1 MIVRYKFHEHFDIHT
16 LMLKL
21 VDANKLETAKLL
33 CQNDDKLKHD
43 LIRALSTNDNIKKAG
58 ALIKDFRL
66 NIDDFPEVKE
76 RIMKNSMRY
85 FLGRNLYK
93 KSNQQDFL
101 TLDRIEDLLV
111 GIKQMLG
118 YLVED
123 LNHKGKK
130 IEAKG
135 IMIRN
140 KVETH
145 VRAEVLESLQGV
157 EYDEA
162 KDTSLQQYDAF
173 EPLSKPANEYI
184 KLPDHVSVTWIGTDE
199 DCKKLEVLLED
210 EFIGVDSEW
219 RPQLTQIHK
228 TKPSLFQISGAKN
241 AFLIDLVSLQKS
253 QVLDDTLTKVFSNP
267 KSTIIGFGFSSDIDQ
282 FARKLPNLNFIR
294 YCKNFIDAQSY
305 FGKVY
310 LVEQQTG
317 LAKVAMKIFEKA
329 ICKVE

>member
-1 MIVRYKFHEHFDIHT
+1 MPTESDYVLHFSFMILKECCLNDRVPAIIPRVLLNNIAIKLGTNEIEFVVPRHQVWALEIFDSIRSDLVPDFITKLKINHLITPEILLEITKKQYNQNRFNDASLMIVRYKFHEHFDIHT

-33 CQNDDKLKHD
+33 CQNEDKLKTD
-43 LIRALSTNDNIKKAG
+43 LIRALSNNDNIKKAA
-58 ALIKDFRL
+58 ALIKDFRM

-123 LNHKGKK
+123 LLHKGKL

-135 IMIRN
+135 IMTRN

-145 VRAEVLESLQGV
+145 VRSEVFESLKLID
-157 EYDEA
+157 YDES
-162 KDTSLQQYDAF
+162 KDSSLQQYDAF

-184 KLPDHVSVTWIGTDE
+184 KLPDHVSVTWIGTDD
-199 DCKKLEVLLED
+199 DCQKLEILLED

-219 RPQLTQIHK
+219 RP
-228 TKPSLFQISGAKN
+228 
-241 AFLIDLVSLQKS
+241 
-253 QVLDDTLTKVFSNP
+253 
-267 KSTIIGFGFSSDIDQ
+267 
-282 FARKLPNLNFIR
+282 
-294 YCKNFIDAQSY
+294 
-305 FGKVY
+305 
-310 LVEQQTG
+310 
-317 LAKVAMKIFEKA
+317 
-329 ICKVE
+329 